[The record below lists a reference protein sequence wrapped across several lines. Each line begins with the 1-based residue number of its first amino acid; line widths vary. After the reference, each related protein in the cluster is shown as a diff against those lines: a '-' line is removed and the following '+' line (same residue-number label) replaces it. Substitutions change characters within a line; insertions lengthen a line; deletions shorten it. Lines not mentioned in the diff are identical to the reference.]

1 MRIAVTGTHGSG
13 KTTLIDDFVEAHPHY
28 EREQEPYWGMVQS
41 GVPFAD
47 GVSIPDLEEQLAAS
61 VKLMLARADAPDVIF
76 DRCPIDFIAYL
87 EVVGEA
93 EGIEWE
99 PSGKLL
105 GRIEKALAAIELLAF
120 VPLVRPDEIRTA
132 IEFPRLR
139 QQVDARLKGIL
150 RDDALELLG
159 HGPRIVELGG
169 GRDARVQMLSQA
181 IGR

>member
-1 MRIAVTGTHGSG
+1 M
-13 KTTLIDDFVEAHPHY
+13 
-28 EREQEPYWGMVQS
+28 
-41 GVPFAD
+41 
-47 GVSIPDLEEQLAAS
+47 
-61 VKLMLARADAPDVIF
+61 IF

-105 GRIEKALAAIELLAF
+105 AGIERALEAIDLLAF

-132 IEFPRLR
+132 IELPRLR
-139 QQVDARLKGIL
+139 QQIDARLKAIL
-150 RDDALELLG
+150 RDDALELLEQ
-159 HGPRIVELGG
+159 GPTRIELYGS
-169 GRDARVQMLSQA
+169 RDERVRMLSRA

>member
-13 KTTLIDDFVEAHPHY
+13 KTTLIDDFVDAHPDY
-28 EREQEPYWGMVQS
+28 EREQEPYWAMVQS
-41 GVPFAD
+41 GIPFAD
-47 GVSIPDLEEQLAAS
+47 GVSMADLEEQLAAS
-61 VKLMLARADAPDVIF
+61 VKLILGHADSPDVIF

-87 EVVGEA
+87 EVVGEQ
-93 EGIEWE
+93 GGTEWE

-105 GRIEKALAAIELLAF
+105 SGIEKALERIDLLAF

-132 IEFPRLR
+132 IEFPGLR
-139 QQVDARLKGIL
+139 QRVDARLKTIM

-159 HGPRIVELGG
+159 QGPKIVELAGS
-169 GRDARVQMLSQA
+169 RDERVRKLSRA